1 MRALNLVL
9 FFICGCLLTLGGYY
23 LYFEFTK
30 PSARPTEL
38 AVQIMN
44 VEEVPKNESVGG
56 TDETNSAIQSQALPQ
71 EKYARNLDANYTD
84 APILG
89 DEDELKEQIRVLRA
103 QNKLLYDDNVD
114 LVGKNLEISNL
125 LNDQQAELETRR
137 KQAASANDKQ
147 RLSAI
152 DELNEKLA
160 KAQEENE
167 KNKNLE
173 QNLTS
178 LRSEIKTLKAELE
191 KKQSEFD
198 KSSAKTQN
206 ESQNA
211 LKRLEAQNDELKN
224 EATAAK
230 AKFESELRTA
240 TEEAAKLK
248 SENARL
254 TNELG
259 LKDTETKRIA
269 SEYNAQALNAQNLTK
284 SRIEA
289 LEKEQNADRKKISEL
304 EASLENANKKAESKA
319 KLKSI
324 NSELNAT
331 NKELVAKLER
341 EKKGFE
347 KEVEKILAMHKTE
360 FEKLKN
366 QLEKERQDT
375 ERNVTELKGKIYE
388 LEDQI
393 SKKDSSLKIAEAK
406 AVDLNESLN
415 IQKELLA
422 DEIAASKKNIQ
433 NYKILNNK
441 ITTLVE
447 NNIKTAKEN
456 KEQMDALNELVAKKD
471 AELATLKK
479 QMQDGAKDLSDTKEN
494 LAKTSTQKNVA
505 KGEVAQILTKNEELM
520 SENEN
525 LKKIIQLNFKAEV
538 PKKVVFIA
546 SVECSDMSAGSDRPT
561 QVCKNKVSD
570 FLQSYNSN
578 YYFEITPIVSRGNF
592 IATSKAAKV
601 IPQDEL
607 EKINSYANFGIGKE
621 RAKVAGEMIK
631 DEFGDFS
638 RISYSNDIITSQD
651 KQGFIIKVYR

>member
-1 MRALNLVL
+1 M
-9 FFICGCLLTLGGYY
+9 
-23 LYFEFTK
+23 YFEFTK
-30 PSARPTEL
+30 PSAKSTEL

-44 VEEVPKNESVGG
+44 VEEAPKNESISTVG
-56 TDETNSAIQSQALPQ
+56 EKNLTNQSQVLSQ
-71 EKYARNLDANYTD
+71 EKYTRNVDLNDTD

-89 DEDELKEQIRVLRA
+89 DEAELKEQIRVLRA
-103 QNKLLYDDNVD
+103 QNRLLYDDNVD
-114 LVGKNLEISNL
+114 LVDKNLEILNL
-125 LNDQQAELETRR
+125 LSSQKAELETRR

-147 RLSAI
+147 RLSMI
-152 DELNEKLA
+152 DELNKKLA

-178 LRSEIKTLKAELE
+178 LREEIKSLKSELE
-191 KKQSEFD
+191 KKQSELD
-198 KSSAKTQN
+198 KSSAKTQSEN
-206 ESQNA
+206 QNT

-224 EATAAK
+224 EALTSK
-230 AKFESELRTA
+230 AKFESELRA
-240 TEEAAKLK
+240 VNEEVAKLK

-254 TNELG
+254 ANELA
-259 LKDTETKRIA
+259 LKDSEIKRIA
-269 SEYNAQALNAQNLTK
+269 SEYNAQALNAQNLSK
-284 SRIEA
+284 NRIAA
-289 LEKEQNADRKKISEL
+289 LEKEQDADKKKISEL

-319 KLKSI
+319 KLKAI
-324 NSELNAT
+324 NDELNAT
-331 NKELVAKLER
+331 NKELVAKLEK
-341 EKKGFE
+341 EKQGFE
-347 KEVEKILAMHKTE
+347 KEIEQNEAIYKTE
-360 FEKLKN
+360 LEKLKN
-366 QLEKERQDT
+366 QIENERQET
-375 ERNVTELKGKIYE
+375 EQNVAELKSKIYE
-388 LEDQI
+388 LENQI
-393 SKKDSSLKIAEAK
+393 SQKDSSLQSAEAK
-406 AVDLNESLN
+406 VAELNESLN

-422 DEIAASKKNIQ
+422 DEIAAGKKNIQ

-456 KEQMDALNELVAKKD
+456 KEQLDALNELLTQKD
-471 AELATLKK
+471 AELATLRK

-494 LAKTSTQKNVA
+494 LAKTSTQKNIA

-561 QVCKNKVSD
+561 KVCKNKVSD

-601 IPQDEL
+601 IPQEEL
-607 EKINSYANFGIGKE
+607 EKIDSYANFGIGKE

>member
-44 VEEVPKNESVGG
+44 VEEIPKNERVNIPIK
-56 TDETNSAIQSQALPQ
+56 ENLIPQSQTAPQ
-71 EKYARNLDANYTD
+71 EQYAKNLDVNDTD

-89 DEDELKEQIRVLRA
+89 SEAELKEQIRVLRA

-152 DELNEKLA
+152 DELNKKLA

-224 EATAAK
+224 EATSVK
-230 AKFESELRTA
+230 SKFESELRAA

-259 LKDTETKRIA
+259 LKDTEIKRIA

-284 SRIEA
+284 SRIAA
-289 LEKEQNADRKKISEL
+289 LEKEQNADKKKISEL

-375 ERNVTELKGKIYE
+375 EQNVTELKGKIYE

-393 SKKDSSLKIAEAK
+393 SKKDSSLKSAEAK
-406 AVDLNESLN
+406 VVDLNESLN

-447 NNIKTAKEN
+447 NNIKADKEN
-456 KEQMDALNELVAKKD
+456 KEQIDALNKLLTQKD

>member
-1 MRALNLVL
+1 M
-9 FFICGCLLTLGGYY
+9 
-23 LYFEFTK
+23 YFEFTK
-30 PSARPTEL
+30 PSAKSTEL

-44 VEEVPKNESVGG
+44 VEEAPKNESISTVG
-56 TDETNSAIQSQALPQ
+56 EKNLTNQSQVLSQ
-71 EKYARNLDANYTD
+71 EKYTRNVDLNDTD

-89 DEDELKEQIRVLRA
+89 DEAELKEQIRVLRA
-103 QNKLLYDDNVD
+103 QNRLLYDDNVD
-114 LVGKNLEISNL
+114 LVDKNLEILNL
-125 LNDQQAELETRR
+125 LSSQKAELETRR

-147 RLSAI
+147 RLSMI
-152 DELNEKLA
+152 DELNKKLA

-178 LRSEIKTLKAELE
+178 LREEIKSLKSELE
-191 KKQSEFD
+191 KKQSELD
-198 KSSAKTQN
+198 KSSAKTQSEN
-206 ESQNA
+206 QNT

-224 EATAAK
+224 EALTSK
-230 AKFESELRTA
+230 AKFESELRA
-240 TEEAAKLK
+240 VNEEVAKLK

-254 TNELG
+254 ANELA
-259 LKDTETKRIA
+259 LKDSEIKRIA
-269 SEYNAQALNAQNLTK
+269 SEYNAQALNAQNLSK
-284 SRIEA
+284 NRIAA
-289 LEKEQNADRKKISEL
+289 LEKEQDADKKKISEL

-319 KLKSI
+319 KLKAI
-324 NSELNAT
+324 NDELNAT
-331 NKELVAKLER
+331 NKELVAKLEK
-341 EKKGFE
+341 EKQGFE
-347 KEVEKILAMHKTE
+347 KEIEQNEAIYKTE
-360 FEKLKN
+360 LEKLKN
-366 QLEKERQDT
+366 QIENERQET
-375 ERNVTELKGKIYE
+375 EQNVAELKSKIYE
-388 LEDQI
+388 LENQI
-393 SKKDSSLKIAEAK
+393 SQKDSSLQSAEAK
-406 AVDLNESLN
+406 VAELNESLN

-422 DEIAASKKNIQ
+422 DEIAAGKKNIQ

-456 KEQMDALNELVAKKD
+456 KEQLDALNELLTQKD
-471 AELATLKK
+471 AELATLRK
-479 QMQDGAKDLSDTKEN
+479 QIQDGAKDLSDTKEN
-494 LAKTSTQKNVA
+494 LAKTSTQKNIA
-505 KGEVAQILTKNEELM
+505 KGEIAQILTKNEELM

-561 QVCKNKVSD
+561 KVCKNKVSD

-601 IPQDEL
+601 IPQEEL
-607 EKINSYANFGIGKE
+607 EKIDSYANFGIGKE

>member
-1 MRALNLVL
+1 M
-9 FFICGCLLTLGGYY
+9 
-23 LYFEFTK
+23 YFEFTK
-30 PSARPTEL
+30 PSAKSTEL

-44 VEEVPKNESVGG
+44 VEEAPKNESISTVG
-56 TDETNSAIQSQALPQ
+56 EKNLTNQSQVLSQ
-71 EKYARNLDANYTD
+71 EKYTRNVDLNDTD

-89 DEDELKEQIRVLRA
+89 DEAELKEQIRVLRA
-103 QNKLLYDDNVD
+103 QNRLLYDDNVD
-114 LVGKNLEISNL
+114 LVDKNLEILNL
-125 LNDQQAELETRR
+125 LSSQKAELETRR

-147 RLSAI
+147 RLSMI
-152 DELNEKLA
+152 DELNKKLA

-178 LRSEIKTLKAELE
+178 LREEIKSLKSELE
-191 KKQSEFD
+191 KKQSELD
-198 KSSAKTQN
+198 KSSAKTQSEN
-206 ESQNA
+206 QNT

-224 EATAAK
+224 EALTSK
-230 AKFESELRTA
+230 AKFESELRA
-240 TEEAAKLK
+240 VNEEVAKLK

-254 TNELG
+254 ANELA
-259 LKDTETKRIA
+259 LKDSEIKRIA
-269 SEYNAQALNAQNLTK
+269 SEYNAQALNAQNLSK
-284 SRIEA
+284 NRIAA
-289 LEKEQNADRKKISEL
+289 LEKEQDADKKKISEL

-319 KLKSI
+319 KLKAI
-324 NSELNAT
+324 NDELNAT
-331 NKELVAKLER
+331 NKELVAKLEK
-341 EKKGFE
+341 EKQGFE
-347 KEVEKILAMHKTE
+347 KEIEQNEAIYKTE
-360 FEKLKN
+360 LEKLKN
-366 QLEKERQDT
+366 QIENERQET
-375 ERNVTELKGKIYE
+375 EQNVAELKSKIYE
-388 LEDQI
+388 LENQI
-393 SKKDSSLKIAEAK
+393 SQKDSSLQSAEAK
-406 AVDLNESLN
+406 VAELNESLN

-422 DEIAASKKNIQ
+422 DEIAAGKKNIQ

-456 KEQMDALNELVAKKD
+456 KEQLDALNELLTQKD
-471 AELATLKK
+471 AELATLRK

-494 LAKTSTQKNVA
+494 LAKTSTQKNIA

-520 SENEN
+520 SDNEN
-525 LKKIIQLNFKAEV
+525 LKKIIQLYFKAEV

-546 SVECSDMSAGSDRPT
+546 AVECSDMSAGSDRPT

-601 IPQDEL
+601 IPQEEL
-607 EKINSYANFGIGKE
+607 EKIDSYANFGIGKE